1 MNSVWDFLKG
11 YEYWEVLNLLL
22 IGFVLF
28 MSYCLIA
35 KPRFKWHNFEFVF
48 FSGKSN
54 GNLALIANRSRI
66 ERKIYYIEFIG
77 MTKAQMKRVDS
88 ALLEIKSLLTSNYGK
103 LLKEEMSDE
112 EEPTAHRDY
121 LDYGAHVEVMLN
133 IEIRNHIREMILD
146 QKMYIPEIAT
156 RDFDN
161 FAQDSARA
169 WYDCGKKYMDLWYVS
184 KGRLINRERLR
195 LSVLQLMPD
204 FEKYSRD
211 LIRDIK
217 NIETDMNKK
226 IDEYRQ
232 EIQEEENRFLGIRS

>member
-1 MNSVWDFLKG
+1 MWDFLKN
-11 YEYWEVLNLLL
+11 YEYWEVLNLFLV
-22 IGFVLF
+22 GFVLF

-35 KPRFKWHNFEFVF
+35 KPRFKWHNLELVL
-48 FSGKSN
+48 FSRKSN
-54 GNLALIANRSRI
+54 GKLAFMANRSRI
-66 ERKIYYIEFIG
+66 ERKIYFIEYIG

-88 ALLEIKSLLTSNYGK
+88 ALLEIRSLLISNYVK
-103 LLKEEMSDE
+103 LLKEEISEE

-146 QKMYIPEIAT
+146 EKMYIPEVST

-161 FAQDSARA
+161 FAQDNARA

-195 LSVLQLMPD
+195 VSVLKLMPE
-204 FEKYSRD
+204 FERRTRD

-217 NIETDMNKK
+217 NVENEMNKK
-226 IDEYRQ
+226 VEEYKK
-232 EIQEEENRFLGIRS
+232 EIQEEENRFLGIKS